1 MDTHQQT
8 PLGDGAAAASAAAA
22 GRHHTQRHWLFWILH
37 GLYWIVLTLLSLGM
51 SYALAPQWPFDG
63 LRVALRMASGV
74 LLTGGVYWLFQ
85 QPWLRDQSRLVRW
98 PLMLLLTISLMVGSL
113 LLLMLG
119 AGVETAMIWTGEST
133 LAQILPRIAAGIF
146 WCTVCFGFELFDGL
160 YAAELRL
167 AQADVEA
174 ALQDAIAYEHE
185 VHRLH
190 AQMNPH
196 FLFNALNAVVACRHS
211 PDDVARVTQDL
222 ADFLRSGLRD
232 SRLLEPLAREI
243 ETLEKYLAV
252 QQARFGEKLN
262 CRIVCDRK
270 ARGVMVPPMMVQ
282 PLLENAIAYGMQTSE
297 APLRVEVSARVDDA
311 TLEIAVVN
319 SGAWLE
325 PDPARSPGTGL
336 KTLRKRLALL
346 IGPTAYVEIE
356 PSAPL
361 AWASEGTCVRV
372 TIRMPV
378 ANHTESSPL
387 TKALLQESMT

>member
-8 PLGDGAAAASAAAA
+8 PRGSGDRAGAA
-22 GRHHTQRHWLFWILH
+22 GRHHLRRHWLFWALH
-37 GLYWIVLTLLSLGM
+37 SLYWLVVTFLSLGM
-51 SYALAPQWPFDG
+51 SYALTPDLSSEW
-63 LRVALRMASGV
+63 LSVALRMVSGAV
-74 LLTGGVYWLFQ
+74 LTGAVYWLFQ
-85 QPWLRDQSRLVRW
+85 QPWLRDRSRLVRW
-98 PLMLLLTISLMVGSL
+98 PLMLVCAVGLTVGSL
-113 LLLMLG
+113 PLMQG
-119 AGVETAMIWTGEST
+119 VGVEIAMNWTGDSA
-133 LAQILPRIAAGIF
+133 LAQIVPRVAAGIF

-167 AQADVEA
+167 AQAEVDA
-174 ALQDAIAYEHE
+174 ARKDAIAYEHQ

-196 FLFNALNAVVACRHS
+196 FLFNALNAVVAFRHS

-222 ADFLRSGLRD
+222 ADFLRSALRD

-243 ETLEKYLAV
+243 QTLEMYLAV
-252 QQARFGEKLN
+252 QQTRFGEKLD

-270 ARGVMVPPMMVQ
+270 ARGVMVPPMIVQ

-297 APLRVEVSARVDDA
+297 TSLRVDISARVDEG

-319 SGAWLE
+319 SGTWIE
-325 PDPARSPGTGL
+325 PDPTRSPGTGL

-346 IGPTAYVEIE
+346 IGP
-356 PSAPL
+356 SASVTVDPAVPL
-361 AWASEGTCVRV
+361 AWASNGTCVRV

-378 ANHTESSPL
+378 ANNTESSPF
-387 TKALLQESMT
+387 ANSLLQESMT